1 MPRRGNRGRGE
12 SRRRGD
18 GDLDGGAERDLWLRS
33 DSGDAFIA
41 DPGEGPLRI
50 SDDLAATLAEDFVRS
65 VTSGDDADEETR
77 EEVLPEEIG
86 GPFLET
92 SARTEFARG
101 VDESNPAD
109 AEAEALPQAVG
120 GLAQPARE
128 SAPEE
133 DLDEEPL

>member
-1 MPRRGNRGRGE
+1 MPRRGNRERGE
-12 SRRRGD
+12 SRRGRG
-18 GDLDGGAERDLWLRS
+18 GDLDGRGEHWQRS

-41 DPGEGPLRI
+41 DPGDGPLRI

-101 VDESNPAD
+101 IDESNPAD
-109 AEAEALPQAVG
+109 AEAEPLPQAVG
-120 GLAQPARE
+120 GLAQPAWE
-128 SAPEE
+128 TAPDE